1 MKFKTVE
8 WNKNSLRILDQKRLP
23 QKEVYL
29 IVKSVRKLARTIM
42 DLSVRGAP
50 AIGITAAYGVALS
63 SYHAKKLNIDKA
75 RGRISKDI
83 EILRNTRPTAI
94 NLFWALNRMEK
105 KVDKYK
111 GKDSEKLHS
120 LILKEAKKIHK
131 EDEEICEKIG
141 KNGAEIVPDN
151 ANILTHCNAGAL
163 ATGGWG
169 TALGVIY
176 VAHKQGKKI
185 HVYAGE
191 TRPLLQGARLTVWE
205 LQQNKIPTTLLV
217 DSARAS
223 LIKNNKIN
231 LIIVGADRI
240 AANGDTANKIGTY
253 PLALLAKK
261 HKVKFY
267 VAAPSTTFDLSIK
280 TGKDIPIEE
289 RDGEEVRTFSKT
301 LTTSATVD
309 VYNPAFDVTPNRLI
323 TGIITE
329 KRVLKRPFTKNIKK
343 YI

>member
-29 IVKSVRKLARTIM
+29 IVKSVRKLARSIM

-75 RGRISKDI
+75 RSRISKDI

-105 KVDKYK
+105 KVDKYN
-111 GKDSEKLHS
+111 GNNPQKLHS
-120 LILKEAKKIHK
+120 LLLNEAKKIHK

-141 KNGAEIVPDN
+141 KNGAKIVPHK

-169 TALGVIY
+169 TALGVVY
-176 VAHKQGKKI
+176 AADEQGKKI

-191 TRPLLQGARLTVWE
+191 TRPLLQGARLTIWE
-205 LQQNKIPTTLLV
+205 LRKNKIPVTLLV

-223 LIKNNKIN
+223 LIKNHNIN

-253 PLALLAKK
+253 PLALLAKQ

-280 TGKDIPIEE
+280 TGKEIPIEE
-289 RDGEEVRTFSKT
+289 RDDEEVRTFSKI

-309 VYNPAFDVTPNRLI
+309 IYNPAFDVTPNRLI

-329 KRVLKRPFTKNIKK
+329 KGLLKKPFKKNIKK